1 MASTPML
8 KGQIAQDITG
18 LGYDMRIDYQSTRLT
33 GDNSINPVMT
43 HYVQPN
49 FPEGKTVNNQSWFLP
64 IIALA
69 SVGTLILAVG
79 RSR

>member
-1 MASTPML
+1 MGSTPVL
-8 KGQIAQDITG
+8 KGQIAQD
-18 LGYDMRIDYQSTRLT
+18 LT

-64 IIALA
+64 IIALS
-69 SVGTLILAVG
+69 SVALVFIAVG
-79 RSR
+79 RS

>member
-1 MASTPML
+1 MGSTPVL
-8 KGQIAQDITG
+8 KGQIAQDLTG

-64 IIALA
+64 IIALS
-69 SVGTLILAVG
+69 SVALVFIAVG
-79 RSR
+79 RAK